1 MIRTLGLACAY
12 AGAQPLRFPDVDLP
26 QGGRLLVQGR
36 SGSGKSTWLSLV
48 AGLRTPSAGQVCVAG
63 QALDGLRGSALDAW
77 RARAIG
83 FLPQRLHLSHAL
95 SVHDNLALAYFAAG
109 LPRDDAAIAQAL
121 HPLGVGDLGAR
132 YPAQLSG
139 GQAQRVALARAVL
152 LRPAVLLADEP
163 TASLDDEAAAQA
175 LDLLQQCCRAC
186 GASLVVATHDRRVH
200 QALPGAQVL
209 DLNEIGLQGN
219 QDGRKQL

>member
-1 MIRTLGLACAY
+1 MIRTQGLACAY

-48 AGLRTPSAGQVCVAG
+48 AGLRTPTAGQACVAG

-121 HPLGVGDLGAR
+121 HPLGVGELGAR

-139 GQAQRVALARAVL
+139 GQAQRLGGGFVV
-152 LRPAVLLADEP
+152 
-163 TASLDDEAAAQA
+163 QA

-219 QDGRKQL
+219 QGGRKQL